1 MSGLT
6 ELTDLHLPN
15 YELESDPKMLRSLQ
29 ESLPG
34 VKIHTKSYADR
45 LPLPR
50 EYPESDL
57 EIISLVESVGGE
69 INQYRPEGL
78 VRVSTANNLTLS
90 RSMGAINIA
99 AYSKPAFDD
108 AKLLELTALLKQRP
122 DIDLI
127 CVHFPGTSISNVGL
141 RSLKGFKIS
150 QLFCGHTRVNGDEI
164 ANEAPEFKVSEWG
177 HVPRLTERGFSKFLE
192 SPHVIAI
199 YIPAGDVTPTV
210 IRNAAQ
216 SNLRHFGMIDLKAS
230 DLPPAQSFSV
240 LTEIQVLALQS
251 NEKIPQEY
259 LQDLHIQVPQAEIR
273 CGVRTIPPDDDVIQA
288 RLFAG
293 RQISNGVPAAIAR
306 DVPHSYLLEFKARR
320 ITGKDA
326 IGIRFPI
333 ADNAATILFSA
344 FTDHTEGLSGLAL
357 IDGVDLPK
365 SPHTKQGNPFADG
378 KDHLIRIFV
387 TPRTV
392 TATVDNT
399 EYVRW
404 EGDPARLKPYAYL
417 EGYKSPL
424 FIRTWAD
431 FYVTELKL
439 EAIDPA
445 ELTEPSEE
453 KPKEAN

>member
-1 MSGLT
+1 
-6 ELTDLHLPN
+6 
-15 YELESDPKMLRSLQ
+15 
-29 ESLPG
+29 
-34 VKIHTKSYADR
+34 
-45 LPLPR
+45 
-50 EYPESDL
+50 
-57 EIISLVESVGGE
+57 
-69 INQYRPEGL
+69 
-78 VRVSTANNLTLS
+78 
-90 RSMGAINIA
+90 
-99 AYSKPAFDD
+99 
-108 AKLLELTALLKQRP
+108 LKQRP

-127 CVHFPGTSISNVGL
+127 CVHFPGSSISNVGL
-141 RSLKGFKIS
+141 RSLKDFRIS
-150 QLFCGHTRVNGDEI
+150 QIFCNHTMVNGDEI
-164 ANEAPEFKVSEWG
+164 ANEAPEFKVKEWG

-192 SPHVIAI
+192 SPDVIAI
-199 YIPAGDVTPTV
+199 DIPAGDVTPTV
-210 IRNAAQ
+210 IRNAAE
-216 SNLRHFGMIDLKAS
+216 SNLRHFGMIDLNAS

-273 CGVRTIPPDDDVIQA
+273 CGVRSIPPDDDVIQA

-293 RQISNGVPAAIAR
+293 RQIPNGVPAAIAR

-365 SPHTKQGNPFADG
+365 SPHTKRGNPFADG

-392 TATVDNT
+392 TATLDNA

-417 EGYKSPL
+417 EGYKVPL

-431 FYVTELKL
+431 FYVSELKL
-439 EAIDPA
+439 EAIDSA
-445 ELTEPSEE
+445 ELTEPAEE
-453 KPKEAN
+453 KPIDAK